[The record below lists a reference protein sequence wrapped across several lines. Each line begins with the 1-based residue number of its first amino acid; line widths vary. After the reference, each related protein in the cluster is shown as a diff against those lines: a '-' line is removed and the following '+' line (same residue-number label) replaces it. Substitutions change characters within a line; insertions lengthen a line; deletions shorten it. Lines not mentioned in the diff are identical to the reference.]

1 METMTG
7 QSLREPLSTDEARAL
22 GVLIEKATT
31 TPEQYP
37 LTLNSL
43 VAGASQKSNRD
54 PVIEMGEDRCRDA
67 LDGLRGKGLVV
78 RIDQAGARVPKYRH
92 EAGQALHA
100 RTGELA
106 ILAELLLRGPQT
118 LGELR
123 GRASRMHPME
133 TLEDARAMLR
143 GLTDRPEP
151 LACELSPASGSRAE
165 RYAQLLCPEL
175 HPTTAPATT
184 ASAPPPP
191 SPLAERI
198 SRLEAE
204 VAVLREELTRLRSA
218 LGE

>member
-1 METMTG
+1 MDTTTG
-7 QSLREPLSTDEARAL
+7 QSVRELLSPDEARVL

-37 LTLNSL
+37 LTLNAL
-43 VAGASQKSNRD
+43 VSGASQKSNRD
-54 PVIEMGEDRCRDA
+54 PVIEMDEDRCRDA

-143 GLTDRPEP
+143 GLMDRPEP
-151 LACELSPASGSRAE
+151 LARELPPASGSRAE
-165 RYAQLLCPEL
+165 RYAQLLCPDL
-175 HPTTAPATT
+175 HPMAAPASPEI
-184 ASAPPPP
+184 AAPP
-191 SPLAERI
+191 SSLHERVAK
-198 SRLEAE
+198 LEAE
-204 VAVLREELTRLRSA
+204 VAVLRDELTRLKAA